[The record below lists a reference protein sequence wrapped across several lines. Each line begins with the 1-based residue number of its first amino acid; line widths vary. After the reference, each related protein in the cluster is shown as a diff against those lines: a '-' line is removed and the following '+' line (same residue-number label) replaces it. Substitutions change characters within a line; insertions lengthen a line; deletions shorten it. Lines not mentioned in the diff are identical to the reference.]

1 MMSNVIPLRIK
12 PVHASHGEV
21 HVWRSFEDVWACAHE
36 SASGGSWSAID
47 RFPTREEA
55 VARALELVR
64 YYQPCRLGRVGE

>member
-1 MMSNVIPLRIK
+1 MMSNVIPPRIK
-12 PVHASHGEV
+12 PFRSSYGEV
-21 HVWRSFEDVWACAHE
+21 HVWRSGDDDWACAHE

-64 YYQPCRLGRVGE
+64 YYHPCRLGRVGE